1 MNQANDSTTEGQNT
15 DCGVQFN
22 AVSLS
27 LIKTRDNTYYVT
39 LNNLTKD
46 LNYHCIEGDLARW
59 QLLLQSRFTHAW
71 TLTCQIIRYT

>member
-46 LNYHCIEGDLARW
+46 
-59 QLLLQSRFTHAW
+59 F
-71 TLTCQIIRYT
+71 IIIVLKGIWHVGSYSFNRDSLMRGHSPAK